1 MLNVSWIIQELCVH
15 TEDVENDEGE
25 AQEFL
30 DTLKENMNENEG
42 CMFVIFLYNLRDLCN
57 FV

>member
-1 MLNVSWIIQELCVH
+1 MLSWINQESCVQ
-15 TEDVENDEGE
+15 TEDMENDEGE

-42 CMFVIFLYNLRDLCN
+42 CIIVKTNLVLYIEIIY
-57 FV
+57 